1 MLLLRSGLP
10 VSSPKYFRLQGS
22 HQKIIA
28 TVCLHIVG
36 MSYIGGM
43 LLMQLEEYDAF
54 WCFVSLMERQ
64 KYLRGY
70 YSANMSR

>member
-1 MLLLRSGLP
+1 M
-10 VSSPKYFRLQGS
+10 V
-22 HQKIIA
+22 
-28 TVCLHIVG
+28 TVRFHVIG